1 MALEIIAAG
10 ETDRGLRR
18 GANEDAF
25 LVRSDIGLFVVADG
39 AGGHSAG
46 NVASAMAATTLAK
59 YFDSSEAESRGRPE
73 LDSFGLWSAARRLSM
88 AVQRANTAVIEIAR
102 SANKYRGM
110 GTTIVCL
117 LIDDASGRMHV
128 ACVGDSRCYRLRGN
142 ALELLTHDHSIL
154 NDVLELYPELDD
166 AALARIPRKAVT
178 RALGLEERVRV
189 SMRTLSA
196 EPGDKYLLCSDGL
209 SGELGDGVVAEL
221 LSRDISPAD
230 IVRELVKMAKD
241 KGGRD
246 NITAVVVQCRPGAEP
261 ATERR
266 EPRAPKGKRGSSRP
280 PKSQRPSA
288 ASGAPPRPAGSKT
301 LNLGTAPEAHGK
313 KAKPF
318 FPSDA
323 SQPEI
328 EVTGQLATGS
338 EAEIIMIRAPRGSIS
353 DLSEP
358 RISVVPVDSVDAETV
373 RALDDVAGALG
384 PTEGV
389 CRNCGAALAGLVL
402 ICPQCGHGQAEPLSR
417 E

>member
-1 MALEIIAAG
+1 VALEIIAAG

-46 NVASAMAATTLAK
+46 NVASAMASTTVAK
-59 YFDSSEAESRGRPE
+59 YFDSSEADFRGRPD
-73 LDSFGLWSAARRLSM
+73 LDAFGLWSAARRLSM
-88 AVQRANTAVIEIAR
+88 AVQKANNAVIEIAR

-117 LIDDASGRMHV
+117 LLDEVSGRLHI
-128 ACVGDSRCYRLRGN
+128 ACVGDSRCYRLRGQ

-166 AALARIPRKAVT
+166 AALGRIPRKAVT

-196 EPGDKYLLCSDGL
+196 EPDDKYLLCSDGL
-209 SGELGDGVVAEL
+209 SGELGEGVVAAL
-221 LSRDISPAD
+221 LSRDVSPAD
-230 IVRELVKMAKD
+230 IVRDLVRMAKD

-246 NITAVVVQCRPGAEP
+246 NITALVVQCKPAPEP
-261 ATERR
+261 PTERR

-280 PKSQRPSA
+280 PKSHPGASA
-288 ASGAPPRPAGSKT
+288 APPRPTRSSKPAAPGSRGRK
-301 LNLGTAPEAHGK
+301 APA
-313 KAKPF
+313 PF
-318 FPSDA
+318 FPSDT

-373 RALDDVAGALG
+373 RALDDVANAFS
-384 PTEGV
+384 PSEGV

-402 ICPQCGHGQAEPLSR
+402 VCPQCGHGQTEPLSR
-417 E
+417 P